1 MLEADL
7 PAKPGEA
14 LPFTGPL
21 KVSSEAQ
28 NRLPGYDTVIPLT
41 HVVKHMYICS
51 VGEAASF
58 MTGLHTVFLLLHS
71 GWQQSASGQ
80 GSAGYD
86 LVKKNLEGGSG
97 IFDVNQ
103 PAEARFLKSR
113 KHQIAGIA
121 SLHQHIVQKHFDFSL
136 LSTFL
141 FLC

>member
-1 MLEADL
+1 MLEADP

-14 LPFTGPL
+14 LPFKGPL
-21 KVSSEAQ
+21 KVSSETQ

-86 LVKKNLEGGSG
+86 LMKKNLEGGSG
-97 IFDVNQ
+97 IFDVTSQ
-103 PAEARFLKSR
+103 QKLAFSKAE
-113 KHQIAGIA
+113 
-121 SLHQHIVQKHFDFSL
+121 
-136 LSTFL
+136 STK
-141 FLC
+141 